1 MHTLTI
7 QELQSKIVRL
17 SVLIVFLTG
26 VAVAIS
32 VLFPLQK
39 EMRTAANAHISHT
52 LDVKELAVDQY
63 LARLVDIGR
72 QIVSRTQIRKRLI
85 QYNLGE
91 VDYENVRTFSDPRLS
106 DALKEAPGALG
117 MVRLDPTLNPVSI
130 VGTPP
135 PEVIWEFGAS
145 RAETR
150 SLFGPVETEGR
161 LVVFAVTPIFDKTG
175 ARHGTD
181 IVMFDLAELGALLNG
196 DAPSPGN
203 LSFMV
208 MDISGAPIAFGIFPG
223 QTDMKM
229 ISAPLPWV
237 HVDDIRGSEKQVIA
251 VPGNDGQERAV
262 VSVTL
267 NGSGWVLV
275 QTETTDTLYADARQ
289 SLWLFAGVIVLMI
302 AVGAFA
308 MVKVLNELTGR
319 VLLSTEELQQKF
331 IERDRVQHQIIQAKN
346 EAERA
351 NQAKSDFLASM
362 SHELRTPLNAILGFG
377 QLLQIETKESLTAQQ
392 REHVKS
398 ILEGGELLLGLVNQI
413 LDLAKIEAN
422 QSALNIEQVN
432 VKDIIDDCIAL
443 SAPLGE
449 KRGVTVEST
458 FSDGAIALKTD
469 RMRLKQVLLNLL
481 SNAVAY
487 NVDHGR
493 VILNAYETTNG
504 YLRVDV
510 TDTGMGIAE
519 DKRGAVFN
527 KFHRFHDDPELA
539 TEGIGIGLAV
549 TKQLIDSM
557 SGYID
562 FESEEGKGSTFWFEL
577 PLATNDKVVIW
588 DDTHRIGIEAID
600 HDHQHIVALIN
611 RLDHEHLSDD
621 DLRRVVEQLISY
633 TEYHYRREER
643 VMEISG
649 YPDIERHCRLHDQVK
664 TQVQKLDEDWR
675 NERSSDKLKELQKLL
690 HSIWLDHVI
699 EEDIELMTYA
709 RGRELEINQALLDID
724 AYGPR

>member
-39 EMRTAANAHISHT
+39 EMRAAANAHFSHT

-91 VDYENVRTFSDPRLS
+91 VDYENVRAFSDPRLG

-117 MVRLDPTLNPVSI
+117 MVRLDPDLNAVSI

-145 RAETR
+145 HAETR

-161 LVVFAVTPIFDKTG
+161 LVVFAVTPIFDKKG
-175 ARHGTD
+175 ERHGTD

-196 DAPSPGN
+196 DAPHPSN
-203 LSFMV
+203 VSFMV
-208 MDISGAPIAFGIFPG
+208 MDIAGAPIAFGVFPG
-223 QTDMKM
+223 QTKMKM
-229 ISAPLPWV
+229 LSTPLPWV
-237 HVDDIRGSEKQVIA
+237 RVNDILSREKQVIV

-308 MVKVLNELTGR
+308 MVKVLNALTGR

-377 QLLQIETKESLTAQQ
+377 QLLQIETKESLSTQQ

-422 QSALNIEQVN
+422 QSALKIEQVN

-449 KRGVTVEST
+449 NRGVTVKST
-458 FSDGAIALKTD
+458 FVDPAIALKTD

-519 DKRGAVFN
+519 DKMGAVFN

-577 PLATNDKVVIW
+577 PLATNNKVVIW

-611 RLDHEHLSDD
+611 KLDHEHLNDD

-649 YPDIERHCRLHDQVK
+649 YPDIDRHCRLHDQVK

-675 NERSSDKLKELQKLL
+675 NERSIDKLKELQELL

-699 EEDIELMTYA
+699 AEDIELMTYA
-709 RGRELEINQALLDID
+709 RGRELEINQALLDIN